1 MDIIIAVI
9 VAVIIAGAVISKQ
22 KPEWI
27 DTIKGW
33 LGL

>member
-1 MDIIIAVI
+1 MDKIIAVI
-9 VAVIIAGAVISKQ
+9 VTVIIAGAVISKQ